1 MPDFDVVI
9 VGGGCAGLWAARTAA
24 SAGARTLLV
33 ERCGRIGE
41 KIVCAEGVGAAGIG
55 RFTDLAPECVAAT
68 IDGASLYDPE
78 GLCIEIEEPGCG
90 YILNKGLFL
99 RGLATAAARSGAET
113 WVGTEAVA
121 LRPLDGGGLTVE
133 LEGTGGRSAIT
144 AGAVVGADGL
154 ESGMGRQVGIQGAI
168 KPLEL
173 FSCAQYVLAP
183 VEMDPRRVEFHF
195 GCDVAPGGYAWVFPK
210 GEDVANV
217 GVGVICSGKSK
228 TAPLEYLRRFKAKRC
243 PDAEVLARVLGG
255 VPMARAPFGAHGH
268 GVFLAGDAGRMA
280 DPVSGAGIVPAMGTA
295 GLAARAAVQY
305 ALNGSDAR
313 SVGRE
318 FKRDL
323 KDLFK
328 DRNLRSAV
336 RKIMARMSDAEAVR
350 MLGLVGEY
358 ASERSLLK
366 GDPLSIAGFMVRA
379 MPRTFG
385 LLRHLVRS

>member
-1 MPDFDVVI
+1 LPDFDVVI
-9 VGGGCAGLWAARTAA
+9 VGGGCAGVWAARTAA

-33 ERCGRIGE
+33 ERYGRIGE
-41 KIVCAEGVGAAGIG
+41 KIACAEGVGAAGIG
-55 RFTDLAPECVAAT
+55 QFTDLPPECVAAT
-68 IDGASLYDPE
+68 VDGASLYDPE
-78 GLCIEIEEPGCG
+78 GRCIEIAEPGCG

-99 RGLATAAARSGAET
+99 RHLALAAARSGADE
-113 WVGTEAVA
+113 GT
-121 LRPLDGGGLTVE
+121 GGGLTV
-133 LEGTGGRSAIT
+133 S
-144 AGAVVGADGL
+144 AGAVVGADGI
-154 ESGMGRQVGIQGAI
+154 ETGIGRQLGIQSAI

-195 GCDVAPGGYAWVFPK
+195 GSDVAPGGYAWVFPK

-217 GVGVICSGKSK
+217 GVGVICSGKSR
-228 TAPLEYLRRFKAKRC
+228 TAPLEYLRRFKARRC
-243 PDAEVLARVLGG
+243 PDAKVLARVFGG

-295 GLAARAAVQY
+295 ELAARAAVEY
-305 ALNGSDAR
+305 ALDGSDAR

-318 FKRDL
+318 FKRNL
-323 KDLFK
+323 KALFR

-336 RKIMARMSDAEAVR
+336 RKVMARMSDAEAVR
-350 MLGLVGEY
+350 MLDLVGEY
-358 ASERSLLK
+358 ASEQSILK
-366 GDPLSIAGFMVRA
+366 GDPFSIVGFMVKA

-385 LLRHLVRS
+385 LVRHLVRS